1 MTEVKQEPS
10 QLKKPSSD
18 LTPTRLSRAAVR
30 FVNSLRIVWKLVNEK
45 SVWAHASVCGY
56 TTILSLV
63 PILAI
68 SLTIISAFTSS
79 EKVPISGMDGQQEE
93 IFSNRVFDFFFD
105 HFVPGISDS
114 THEEVQVAKRE
125 ILFFVEKAKSL
136 RFVILVM
143 LIIASVSLFN
153 SIEHAFN
160 EIWAVRHRRTFFAQ
174 FLAFWILLTIT
185 PLLLALSY
193 YYTTEFA
200 SSEAVSRFMRIEWG
214 SWIFWHGISY
224 IFTLFAFLVA
234 NRYLPNLHV
243 RLIPALIGSALSA
256 ILWESAKVL
265 FDYYMNYV
273 LSTEGYYS
281 IFGTLAA
288 IPLFICWLYYSYLC
302 FLIGPVIATTVQDYP
317 RHLARLKRRTS
328 LTMHRP
334 IQSLY
339 VFLDIC
345 RHFRDFQEGIS
356 LPQLEEIEGITPNR
370 LRRCL
375 YDLQSVNLI
384 HKDSSKGFY
393 YPSADPHHTELKE
406 ILERLMGV
414 SSHSKQPLDEAVA
427 QTARSMI
434 RDGHIVVSDLLD
446 APSSLNQ
453 LKDAPPLTKN
463 AALQPE

>member
-1 MTEVKQEPS
+1 MK
-10 QLKKPSSD
+10 
-18 LTPTRLSRAAVR
+18 PTRFSRAALR
-30 FVNSLRIVWKLVNEK
+30 FVNSLRIIWKLVNEK

-79 EKVPISGMDGQQEE
+79 EKVPVSGMDGEQEE

-114 THEEVQVAKRE
+114 THDEVQIAKRE
-125 ILFFVEKAKSL
+125 ILFFVEKTKSL
-136 RFVILVM
+136 RFVILVV

-193 YYTTEFA
+193 YYTTAFA
-200 SSEAVSRFMRIEWG
+200 SSEAVSRFMRIQWG
-214 SWIFWHGISY
+214 SWIFWHGVSY
-224 IFTLFAFLVA
+224 LFTLFAFLVA

-256 ILWESAKVL
+256 ILWESAKVF
-265 FDYYMNYV
+265 FDYYMNYA

-328 LTMHRP
+328 WTLHRP

-345 RHFRDFQEGIS
+345 RHFRDFREGIP
-356 LPQLEEIEGITPNR
+356 LPQLEEMEGIPPNR

-375 YDLQSVNLI
+375 HDLQNVNLI
-384 HKDSSKGFY
+384 HKDSRKGLY
-393 YPSADPHHTELKE
+393 YPSADPHHLTLKE
-406 ILERLMGV
+406 VLERLIGV
-414 SSHSKQPLDEAVA
+414 SSHSKQTMDESVA
-427 QTARSMI
+427 QITRSLI
-434 RDGHIVVSDLLD
+434 RDDSITVSDLLE
-446 APSSLNQ
+446 PSSLTNQ
-453 LKDAPPLTKN
+453 FKNNRELTRS